1 MKLIRSTLIAL
12 GIMML
17 GSGCAYPVSKS
28 VQTSEQ
34 SAIYF
39 TGNLEG
45 ASVQVDG
52 VPAGP
57 VIQYNGVD
65 ALLTLP
71 FGTHKVEVRR
81 NGNPVLS
88 REVFVGRGQQLEI
101 KI

>member
-1 MKLIRSTLIAL
+1 MTIDRRSLFLFGVTLFLSA
-12 GIMML
+12 
-17 GSGCAYPVSKS
+17 CAYPVSKS

-45 ASVQVDG
+45 ASVSVDG
-52 VPAGP
+52 VSAGP

-71 FGTHKVEVRR
+71 FGTHKVEVTR